1 MASVS
6 ENKVT
11 LSPREMPRSWYN
23 LAADLPFRIP
33 PMMSPSGYPITS
45 RELEPLFPVQIR
57 QQEFADRQQRSF
69 RIPPEVKSAYAQ
81 WRPTPMFRARKLE
94 ARIGTPARL
103 YYKFEGGSPSG
114 SYESNTAI
122 PVAHYVRTGGFS
134 TIVTGGA
141 GGVWVNA
148 VGHACTVFGIKAR
161 VYSVRDDSH
170 FGEAAARLWGI
181 DIVESP
187 SRDTRVGARTL
198 ETRGSGAGSI
208 GVALAEAYEE
218 ATLRPEVKFAMPTLL
233 NHTAIHQS
241 VIGLEAFRQ
250 LAAVGEEPAVVIG
263 AVGGGAHF
271 AGLLA
276 PFMKRRVEGA
286 KTRFVA
292 VETASTP
299 SLTRGVYAYDSADSA
314 GQMPMVQ
321 MYTLGHEYTPPGIF
335 AGGMRYHGVAPLIS
349 ALYKEQLVEAV
360 VHSQLEAYEAGL
372 EFTRSEGVVLSPAS
386 MYTVKEVIDEA
397 RRCKDRGK
405 DDVILFSITTSI
417 DTDSTPYDPL
427 LSGELANAPAAEGS
441 LVSSVGRLLR
451 FRN

>member
-1 MASVS
+1 MASIS
-6 ENKVT
+6 ENKIT

-23 LAADLPFRIP
+23 LAADLPFRMP

-45 RELEPLFPVQIR
+45 RELEPLFPLQIR
-57 QQEFADRQQRSF
+57 QQELESRQRSF

-94 ARIGTPARL
+94 ELIGTPARL

-122 PVAHYVRTGGFS
+122 PVAHYVRAGDFS

-148 VGHACTVFGIKAR
+148 VGHACSVFGLKAR

-170 FGEAAARLWGI
+170 FGDAAARLWGI

-187 SRDTRVGARTL
+187 SDDTRFGANTL
-198 ETRGSGAGSI
+198 KTRGSAAGSI

-218 ATLRPEVKFAMPTLL
+218 ATLRPDVKFAMPTLL

-250 LAAVGEEPAVVIG
+250 LAAVDEEPDVVIG
-263 AVGGGAHF
+263 SIGGGAHF
-271 AGLLA
+271 AGLIA

-286 KTRFVA
+286 ETRFVA

-335 AGGMRYHGVAPLIS
+335 AGGMRYHGVAPLVS
-349 ALYKEQLVEAV
+349 ALYREQLVEAV
-360 VHSQLEAYEAGL
+360 VHSQREAYEAGL
-372 EFTRSEGVVLSPAS
+372 QFTRSEGVVLSPAS
-386 MYTVKEVIDEA
+386 MYTVKEVIAEA
-397 RRCKDRGK
+397 QRCKVSGSDN
-405 DDVILFSITTSI
+405 VILFSITTSV
-417 DTDSTPYDPL
+417 DADSTPYDPL
-427 LSGELANAPAAEGS
+427 LSGELTDTPAAEGS
-441 LVSSVGRLLR
+441 LTASVGRLLR
-451 FRN
+451 FGR

>member
-1 MASVS
+1 MASIS
-6 ENKVT
+6 ENKIT

-45 RELEPLFPVQIR
+45 RELEPLFPLQIR
-57 QQEFADRQQRSF
+57 QQELESRQRSF
-69 RIPPEVKSAYAQ
+69 RIPPEVRSAYAQ

-94 ARIGTPARL
+94 ELIETPARL

-114 SYESNTAI
+114 SYESNTAV
-122 PVAHYVRTGGFS
+122 PVAHYVRAGDFS

-148 VGHACTVFGIKAR
+148 VGHACSVFGLKAR

-170 FGEAAARLWGI
+170 FGDAAARLWGI

-187 SRDTRVGARTL
+187 SGDTRFGANTL
-198 ETRGSGAGSI
+198 ETKGSDAGSI

-218 ATLRPEVKFAMPTLL
+218 ATIRPDVKFAMPTLL

-250 LAAVGEEPAVVIG
+250 LAAVDAEPDVVIG
-263 AVGGGAHF
+263 SIGGGAHF
-271 AGLLA
+271 AGLIA

-286 KTRFVA
+286 ETRFVA

-299 SLTRGVYAYDSADSA
+299 SLTRGVYTYDYADSG

-335 AGGMRYHGVAPLIS
+335 AGGMRYHGVAPLVS
-349 ALYKEQLVEAV
+349 ALYREQLVEAV
-360 VHSQLEAYEAGL
+360 VHSQREAYEAGL
-372 EFTRSEGVVLSPAS
+372 QFTRSEGVVLSPAS
-386 MYTVKEVIDEA
+386 MYTVKEVIAEA
-397 RRCKDRGK
+397 HRCKDTGSGE
-405 DDVILFSITTSI
+405 VILFSITTSV
-417 DTDSTPYDPL
+417 DADSTPYDPL
-427 LSGELANAPAAEGS
+427 LSGELTDTPAAEGS
-441 LVSSVGRLLR
+441 LTSSVGRLLR
-451 FRN
+451 FRR

>member
-1 MASVS
+1 MASIS
-6 ENKVT
+6 ENKIT

-45 RELEPLFPVQIR
+45 RELEPLFPLRIR
-57 QQEFADRQQRSF
+57 QQELESRQRSF

-81 WRPTPMFRARKLE
+81 WRPTPMFRARRLE
-94 ARIGTPARL
+94 EEIGTPARL

-122 PVAHYVRTGGFS
+122 PVAHYVRSGDFS

-148 VGHACTVFGIKAR
+148 VGHACSVFGLKAR

-170 FGEAAARLWGI
+170 FGDAAARLWGI

-187 SRDTRVGARTL
+187 SRDTRFGENTL
-198 ETRGSGAGSI
+198 TTKGSDAGSI

-218 ATLRPEVKFAMPTLL
+218 ATIRPEVKFAMPTLL

-241 VIGLEAFRQ
+241 VIGLEAFKQ
-250 LAAVGEEPAVVIG
+250 LAAIDVQPSAVIG
-263 AVGGGAHF
+263 SIGGGAHF
-271 AGLLA
+271 AGLIA

-286 KTRFVA
+286 ETRFVA

-299 SLTRGVYAYDSADSA
+299 SLTRGVYTYDAADSG
-314 GQMPMVQ
+314 GQMPLVQ
-321 MYTLGHEYTPPGIF
+321 MYTLGHDYTPPGIF

-360 VHSQLEAYEAGL
+360 VHSQREAYEAGL
-372 EFTRSEGVVLSPAS
+372 QFTRSEGVVLSPAS
-386 MYTVKEVIDEA
+386 MYTLKEVIAEA
-397 RRCKDRGK
+397 ERCKASRQRRRHPLLDHYQRRCRQH
-405 DDVILFSITTSI
+405 
-417 DTDSTPYDPL
+417 PL
-427 LSGELANAPAAEGS
+427 
-441 LVSSVGRLLR
+441 
-451 FRN
+451 